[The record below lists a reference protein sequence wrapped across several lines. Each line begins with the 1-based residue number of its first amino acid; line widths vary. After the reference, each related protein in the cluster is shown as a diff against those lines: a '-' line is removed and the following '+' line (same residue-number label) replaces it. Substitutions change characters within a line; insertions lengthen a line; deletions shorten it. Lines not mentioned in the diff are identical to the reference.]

1 MRHPQLIANLVL
13 ILALGVGVAAEQGG
27 TIRREEPPRPSREIE
42 RSAVVRD
49 STWRPNG
56 TGATRVVGSVIDIRR
71 IPVAGVTIQLRNLD
85 TGTVDQKVN
94 SNELGEYEFAVDESG
109 TYIVEMVMA
118 DGYIVGL
125 SNAGSLARF
134 ETLQTVVQLPGRWDA
149 ATRVVVMQ
157 QNMTAFVGMSAET
170 TMTATSIQIAVDHN
184 VRPANPGISVS
195 PS

>member
-1 MRHPQLIANLVL
+1 
-13 ILALGVGVAAEQGG
+13 
-27 TIRREEPPRPSREIE
+27 
-42 RSAVVRD
+42 
-49 STWRPNG
+49 
-56 TGATRVVGSVIDIRR
+56 VGSVIDIRQ

-85 TGTVDQKVN
+85 TGNVDQKVD

-118 DGYIVGL
+118 DGYIVGI

>member
-1 MRHPQLIANLVL
+1 MRHPQLIANLSL
-13 ILALGVGVAAEQGG
+13 ILALGAGVAAEQGG
-27 TIRREEPPRPSREIE
+27 TIRREPPPQPSREVE

-49 STWRPNG
+49 STWRPSG
-56 TGATRVVGSVIDIRR
+56 TGATRVVGSVIDIRQ

-85 TGTVDQKVN
+85 TGNVEEKIE
-94 SNELGEYEFAVDESG
+94 SNELGEYEFEVDESG

-125 SNAGSLARF
+125 SNVGSLARF

-170 TMTATSIQIAVDHN
+170 TMTATTIRIAVEN
-184 VRPANPGISVS
+184 QVKPANPGISAS